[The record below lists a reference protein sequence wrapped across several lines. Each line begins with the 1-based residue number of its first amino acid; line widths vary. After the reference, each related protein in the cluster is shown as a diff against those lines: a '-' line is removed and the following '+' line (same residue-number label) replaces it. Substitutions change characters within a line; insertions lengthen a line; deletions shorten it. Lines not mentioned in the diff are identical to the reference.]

1 MLTKLAKL
9 LSLFS
14 LLLLVCLLSA
24 QADDAPVGATHS
36 ASEKKGTLSNQ
47 VEAES
52 RPKCKIMRST

>member
-14 LLLLVCLLSA
+14 LLPLACLLSA

-36 ASEKKGTLSNQ
+36 ASEKKGPLSNQ

-52 RPKCKIMRST
+52 RPKCKIMTST